1 MIRLHGKQ
9 RKGWESVAKLSMGS
23 RWIRN
28 FAGVAQLVEHR
39 ICNPKVKGSSPLAS
53 SDAQPGPVALTEAQS
68 LTRSRI
74 RLGLKALDK
83 CLSQRQLQR
92 NTRFRVFRGISR
104 LAAK

>member
-9 RKGWESVAKLSMGS
+9 RKGWASVAKLSMGS

-68 LTRSRI
+68 LTLQSNSPWAKAVRQMPKPTTIKAKYTIQSVSRN
-74 RLGLKALDK
+74 LPP
-83 CLSQRQLQR
+83 
-92 NTRFRVFRGISR
+92 RG
-104 LAAK
+104 